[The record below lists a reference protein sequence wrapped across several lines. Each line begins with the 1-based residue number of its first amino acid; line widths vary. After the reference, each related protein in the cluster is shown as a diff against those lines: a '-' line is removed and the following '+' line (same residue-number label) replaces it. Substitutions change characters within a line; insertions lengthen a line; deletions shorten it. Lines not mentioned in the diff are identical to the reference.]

1 MNFSQKNVLNSKITF
16 VHCFDTLLIL
26 LIIKCI
32 ILILKLAKFITIV
45 SYIQKFQIIYQI
57 EAKMITLLFLP
68 FACIFNTLL
77 FLFISKNL

>member
-1 MNFSQKNVLNSKITF
+1 MFFDQKNVMISKLPL

-26 LIIKCI
+26 LIINCI
-32 ILILKLAKFITIV
+32 ILILKLDKFITIV
-45 SYIQKFQIIYQI
+45 LYVQKLHIIYQI